1 MELEYNSS
9 RNKLVISE
17 YGRHIQKLVEHAMTL
32 KDKEERQK
40 MANGIIDIMGELN
53 PQLRDV
59 ADFKH
64 KLWDHLF
71 IISNFELD
79 VDSPYEKPI
88 LEKLF
93 EKPEPLAYPN
103 SKIKYNHYGKVIEL
117 MIDEAVKMEDQELK
131 SKLVIAIANQMKKSY
146 VNWNLDTVED
156 EIILN
161 QLTKLSKSKL
171 SVPEG
176 TELSKFT
183 PNPKQQNPH
192 ARKKKKNNRNNRNN
206 RNQHRN

>member
-1 MELEYNSS
+1 MDLEYNSS

-32 KDKEERQK
+32 TEKAERQK
-40 MANGIIDIMGELN
+40 MANGIIEIMGELN
-53 PQLRDV
+53 PHLRDV
-59 ADFKH
+59 VDFKH

-71 IISNFELD
+71 VISNFELD
-79 VDSPYEKPI
+79 VDSPYEKPVI
-88 LEKLF
+88 EKLF
-93 EKPEPLAYPN
+93 EKPEPLNYPN
-103 SKIKYNHYGKVIEL
+103 GKIKYNHYGKVIEL
-117 MIDEAVKMEDQELK
+117 LISEAINLEDDELK
-131 SKLVIAIANQMKKSY
+131 KKLVIAIANQMKKSY

-156 EIILN
+156 EIIFN
-161 QLTKLSKSKL
+161 QLMKMSNNKL

-192 ARKKKKNNRNNRNN
+192 ARKKKKNNRNNRN
-206 RNQHRN
+206 QHRN

>member
-32 KDKEERQK
+32 KDKQERQK

-71 IISNFELD
+71 VISNFELD

-88 LEKLF
+88 IEKLF

-117 MIDEAVKMEDQELK
+117 MIDEAVKMEDKELK

-161 QLTKLSKSKL
+161 QLTKLSKGKL
-171 SVPEG
+171 SVTEG

-192 ARKKKKNNRNNRNN
+192 ARKKKKNNRNNRN
-206 RNQHRN
+206 QHRN

>member
-1 MELEYNSS
+1 MDLEYNSS

-32 KDKEERQK
+32 TDKAERQK
-40 MANGIIDIMGELN
+40 MANGIIEIMGELN
-53 PQLRDV
+53 PHLRDV
-59 ADFKH
+59 VDFKH

-71 IISNFELD
+71 VISNFELD

-88 LEKLF
+88 IEKLF
-93 EKPEPLAYPN
+93 EKPEPLNYPN

-117 MIDEAVKMEDQELK
+117 MIAEAINLEDEELK
-131 SKLVIAIANQMKKSY
+131 KKLVIAIANQMKKSY
-146 VNWNLDTVED
+146 VNWNLDNVED
-156 EIILN
+156 EVIFN
-161 QLTKLSKSKL
+161 QLIKLSNNKL

-192 ARKKKKNNRNNRNN
+192 ARKKKKNNRNNRN
-206 RNQHRN
+206 QHRN

>member
-17 YGRHIQKLVEHAMTL
+17 YGRHIQKLVEHALTL

-71 IISNFELD
+71 VISNFGSKYCEFLRSFSA
-79 VDSPYEKPI
+79 VWYSSR
-88 LEKLF
+88 
-93 EKPEPLAYPN
+93 N
-103 SKIKYNHYGKVIEL
+103 S
-117 MIDEAVKMEDQELK
+117 
-131 SKLVIAIANQMKKSY
+131 
-146 VNWNLDTVED
+146 
-156 EIILN
+156 
-161 QLTKLSKSKL
+161 
-171 SVPEG
+171 
-176 TELSKFT
+176 
-183 PNPKQQNPH
+183 
-192 ARKKKKNNRNNRNN
+192 
-206 RNQHRN
+206 